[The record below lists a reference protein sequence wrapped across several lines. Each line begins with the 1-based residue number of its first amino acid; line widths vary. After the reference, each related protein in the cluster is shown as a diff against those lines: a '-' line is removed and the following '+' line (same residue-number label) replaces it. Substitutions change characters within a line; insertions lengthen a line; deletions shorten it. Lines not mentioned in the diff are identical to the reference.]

1 MVFSSNRQGAWN
13 LYGKTVGV
21 EEQADQLL
29 NQAMSHFPMSWSPD
43 GRVLALEARSPN
55 AGIDIYLW
63 QDDEFTAFLATEF
76 DERMPKFSP
85 NGRYIAYVSDES
97 GRRQIHV
104 SGFPNLGVTS
114 PISTNGGTDPLWS
127 PDGRELFYRQGRQV
141 MVVGVET
148 EGDFEAS
155 APRMLFEGDYVAD
168 IYQNWD
174 VASDGQSFVMVLAD
188 PERPREIRIV
198 QNWFDELK
206 RLVPTDP

>member
-1 MVFSSNRQGAWN
+1 
-13 LYGKTVGV
+13 
-21 EEQADQLL
+21 
-29 NQAMSHFPMSWSPD
+29 
-43 GRVLALEARSPN
+43 
-55 AGIDIYLW
+55 
-63 QDDEFTAFLATEF
+63 
-76 DERMPKFSP
+76 
-85 NGRYIAYVSDES
+85 
-97 GRRQIHV
+97 
-104 SGFPNLGVTS
+104 
-114 PISTNGGTDPLWS
+114 
-127 PDGRELFYRQGRQV
+127 

-206 RLVPTDP
+206 RLLPTDP